1 LSVPIF
7 AVPFFAGLSG
17 DDRTEIMLQTRSRKF
32 AAGQQVSKEDD
43 ATDGMFVVLSGVFRV
58 YLLGRG
64 AGVLKKV
71 LVFLK
76 PGAYL
81 GDFGLINGQPRS
93 ASVECEIDGGM
104 LFLPALSFVKV
115 ESSRSSVAKIVME
128 NLYRT
133 VTDHKGIVYGNE
145 ELRQRIRAAQI
156 PPTVHNVK
164 AICKMLRVNNYSIA
178 RS

>member
-7 AVPFFAGLSG
+7 AGPFFAGLSG
-17 DDRTEIMLQTRSRKF
+17 DDRTEIMLQTRSGKF

-43 ATDGMFVVLSGVFRV
+43 ATDGMFV
-58 YLLGRG
+58 LGRA

-76 PGAYL
+76 PCAYL